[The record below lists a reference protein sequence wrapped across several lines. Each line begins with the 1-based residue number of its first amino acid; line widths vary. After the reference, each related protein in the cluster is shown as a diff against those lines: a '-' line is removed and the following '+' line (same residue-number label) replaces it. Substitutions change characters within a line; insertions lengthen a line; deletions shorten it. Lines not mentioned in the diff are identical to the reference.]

1 MNKKLR
7 TIVAIITLVMAFTAT
22 LNQTLMVT
30 ALPVLMVKL
39 QVSLNTVQWLTTGY
53 VLVLGIVTPLSAN
66 LYQKFSNRKVFL
78 SVVLL
83 FLLGSILGAVANS
96 FTLILI
102 SRLLQATAGGV
113 LMSFMQI
120 MLLEIYPSQS
130 RGKVMGLVSLVVSL
144 APAIGPTLGGLI
156 VSVFNWRYLFILT
169 IPITVIIG
177 ILALIFL
184 PNVTKPQDI
193 KIDLLSVLTSSIGL
207 GTLMYG
213 ISIIT
218 TRLIPGMIF
227 MLLGVTVTAI
237 FAKRQFKLSFP
248 MLNLRLLSQKTFL
261 MMSLAALL
269 IFGVLMGT
277 ETLMPLLIENTLH
290 QTALIAGLVML
301 PGAFMLGILSPMI
314 GNYYDQ
320 HGMKIPFI
328 VGVILTIA
336 SSVPFLFFNQGTAIW
351 LLVIAYMVRLT
362 GISFLMSTTIT
373 ESLKKLDGVNISFGT
388 ALSNALRQI
397 GGSLFNTIMIAI
409 SSLTTVFVSGFH
421 LAMVFTL
428 VITLMIGL
436 IGWIYLRK
444 S

>member
-39 QVSLNTVQWLTTGY
+39 HVSLNTVQWLTTGY

-277 ETLMPLLIENTLH
+277 ETLMPLLVEDTLH

-328 VGVILTIA
+328 VGIILTIA

-351 LLVIAYMVRLT
+351 LLVVAYMVRLA

-373 ESLKKLDGVNISFGT
+373 ESLKELDGVNISFGT

-436 IGWIYLRK
+436 IGWIYLRE

>member
-30 ALPVLMVKL
+30 ALPILMVKL
-39 QVSLNTVQWLTTGY
+39 HVSLNTVQWLTTGY

-277 ETLMPLLIENTLH
+277 ETLMPLLVEDTLH

-351 LLVIAYMVRLT
+351 LLVVAYMVRLA

-373 ESLKKLDGVNISFGT
+373 ESLKELDGVNISFGT

-436 IGWIYLRK
+436 IGWIYLRE

>member
-39 QVSLNTVQWLTTGY
+39 HVSLNTVQWLTTGY

-277 ETLMPLLIENTLH
+277 ETLMPLLVENTLH

-328 VGVILTIA
+328 VGIILTIA

-351 LLVIAYMVRLT
+351 LLVVAYMVRLA

-373 ESLKKLDGVNISFGT
+373 ESLKELDGVNISFGT

-436 IGWIYLRK
+436 IGWIYLRE